1 METTPVKH
9 GGRYKLQYRG
19 TECPN
24 CGHPLELSDRYCPS
38 CSQANSTKHL
48 TIKDFFDEF
57 FADLVNFDTRLVRT
71 LYTLLWKPGRISKDF
86 IAGKRMSY
94 VNPFRLL
101 LSLAIIYFLMLS
113 FTGDFDRY
121 DRYGRSLSGNID
133 LIPDGWNVDLD
144 MDDQEEQELLN
155 LMDSISSQELDSA
168 DRVKLENL
176 QIKGLEGLKAL
187 DSLNLTGKDSLSL
200 KQTVKNAKERRD
212 SLKLANPR
220 AYFDSIKGG
229 WLNRTLK
236 KADFFITI
244 IDKDSTYSYEE
255 AVDKHGLPANMENQF
270 AFGVADSIDHL
281 NRQPGSFLKEFIS
294 TVPFA
299 IFLFLPL
306 FTVFLRLVYIRKNYN
321 YTDNLVFSFYT
332 QALFFIL
339 LIVSF
344 LIDQIFGTSSIGWFI
359 LIFALYLFLGMRRFY
374 GQGWF
379 KTTVKYIFLNTV
391 FIILAS
397 VAAMVFLIGSA
408 LTY

>member
-19 TECPN
+19 SECPN

-48 TIKDFFDEF
+48 TMKDFFDEF

-121 DRYGRSLSGNID
+121 DRYGRSPSGNID

-155 LMDSISSQELDSA
+155 LMDSISSKELDSA
-168 DRVKLENL
+168 DQVKLENL

-200 KQTVKNAKERRD
+200 KQTLKNTKERRD

-220 AYFDSIKGG
+220 AYFDSINGS

-244 IDKDSTYSYEE
+244 IDKDSTYSYDE
-255 AVDKHGLPANMENQF
+255 AVEKHGLPDNVENQF

-281 NRQPGSFLKEFIS
+281 NRQPGGFLKEFIS

-306 FTVFLRLVYIRKNYN
+306 FTVFLWLVYIRKKYN
-321 YTDNLVFSFYT
+321 YTDNLVFSFYS

-344 LIDQIFGTSSIGWFI
+344 LIDQIFGTTSIGWFI
-359 LIFALYLFLGMRRFY
+359 LIFAVYLFLGMRRFY

>member
-19 TECPN
+19 SECPN

-48 TIKDFFDEF
+48 TMKDFFDEF

-121 DRYGRSLSGNID
+121 DRYGRSPSGNID

-155 LMDSISSQELDSA
+155 LMDSISSKELDSA
-168 DRVKLENL
+168 DQVKLENL

-200 KQTVKNAKERRD
+200 KQTLKNTKERRD

-220 AYFDSIKGG
+220 AYFDSINGS

-244 IDKDSTYSYEE
+244 IDKDSTYSYDE
-255 AVDKHGLPANMENQF
+255 AVEKHGLPDNVENQF

-306 FTVFLRLVYIRKNYN
+306 FTVFLWLVYIRKKYN
-321 YTDNLVFSFYT
+321 YTDNLVFSFYS

-344 LIDQIFGTSSIGWFI
+344 LIDQIFGTTSIGWFI
-359 LIFALYLFLGMRRFY
+359 LIFAVYLFLGMRRFY